1 MFLAHKTLLADCT
14 ATQLWMGV
22 ESSADAAKR
31 IFLANHETLEMMD
44 VGDGETHDKLSRPF
58 ILIYF
63 AELTVQRWGFRV
75 GTVVWRFEKDVQTNV
90 DPDTEPQI
98 LDFMDGVDA
107 IIDEAM
113 TLSENGGYAVIQ
125 THGGGPKLHAGP
137 GREQMD
143 EETAYWYVAYNIPA
157 GVREAR

>member
-44 VGDGETHDKLSRPF
+44 VGDGETHDKLSRSF

-63 AELTVQRWGFRV
+63 VELMAS
-75 GTVVWRFEKDVQTNV
+75 D
-90 DPDTEPQI
+90 
-98 LDFMDGVDA
+98 DGGE
-107 IIDEAM
+107 EA
-113 TLSENGGYAVIQ
+113 
-125 THGGGPKLHAGP
+125 
-137 GREQMD
+137 
-143 EETAYWYVAYNIPA
+143 
-157 GVREAR
+157 